1 MLPTDEKKK
10 RLTNWLNTI
19 QQDSWQLELIISG
32 VVIFLMVGAYDPIMD
47 YQRALMVKVIGGNM
61 ASQLFALGYF
71 ILLISYFTLLA
82 SFLLHLLLRGLWIG
96 AIGLRS
102 VSDDFDFEVL
112 NFQPKFD
119 GWLRRRLGTF
129 DDYIERLENQCSI
142 AFSLSFLLFFCVISL
157 GMYLIFV
164 GSINQLIVVFNGGF
178 PEAGTFAFYLLQF
191 VALMG
196 YVVGFLYFLD
206 FVTLGWLKKRKWL
219 QRVYFPLYRF
229 MGWVTLARFYRPFY
243 YNLIDLPFGRKL
255 VRWLWLVILGG
266 LFLSSVVLVRN
277 IYFPVSGAAGADRV
291 NADNYEENFVAR
303 PGIEIE
309 KVVQSTIGERI
320 LTKDYLDVFVPYIA
334 QMDNRRMEKK
344 FPEMEPGRVH
354 SFVFEGIVGIGD
366 QENDKANMDSLLLA
380 LSSGLQLY
388 VDDSLVLNPS
398 WRFYDHPVREQPGLL
413 YTMPTHRLNRGEHL
427 LKIRKERV
435 VSDSLVWRDN
445 ALIYFYN

>member
-32 VVIFLMVGAYDPIMD
+32 VVIFLLIGAYGPIVD
-47 YQRALMVKVIGGNM
+47 YQRPLLIKVIGGNM

-71 ILLISYFTLLA
+71 IILISYFTLLA

-102 VSDDFDFEVL
+102 VSDDFDFGVL

-119 GWLRRRLGTF
+119 GWLRRRLGSF

-157 GMYLIFV
+157 GTYLIFV
-164 GSINQLIVVFNGGF
+164 GTINQLIVLLNGGF
-178 PEAGTFAFYLLQF
+178 PESGSFAFYTLQL

-196 YVVGFLYFLD
+196 YLLGGIYFVD
-206 FVTLGWLKKRKWL
+206 FVTLGWIKKRKWL
-219 QRVYFPLYRF
+219 QRIYFPFYRF
-229 MGWVTLARFYRPFY
+229 MGWVTLARVYRTFY

-255 VRWLWLVILGG
+255 VRWLWVIILTG
-266 LFLSSVVLVRN
+266 LCVSSLVLVRN
-277 IYFPVSGAAGADRV
+277 IYFPLQNKDGADRV
-291 NADNYEENFVAR
+291 NPDNYEENFIAR
-303 PGIEIE
+303 PGFNVE
-309 KVVQSTIGERI
+309 KVIQTTISERI
-320 LTKDYLDVFVPYIA
+320 LTKDYLDIFVPYIG
-334 QMDNRRMEKK
+334 QMDNRRLEKK
-344 FPEMEPGRVH
+344 FPRLEPARIH
-354 SFVFEGIVGIGD
+354 SFVLEGIVGIGD
-366 QENDKANMDSLLLA
+366 QENDKANMDSLLQA
-380 LSSGLQLY
+380 FTSGLQLY
-388 VDDSLVLNPS
+388 VDDSLVQSPS
-398 WRFYDHPVREQPGLL
+398 WRFYHHPGREQPGLL
-413 YTMPTHRLNRGEHL
+413 YTMPTQRLNRGEHL

-445 ALIYFYN
+445 AFIYFYN